1 MEAQVKNN
9 EDLVNEY
16 NSCKKDLEELNE
28 MYKNT
33 DNELCEYKKKL
44 DYSSFENLK
53 QKGRVKFLNYADL
66 EKQYKQELEKQEL
79 SFVL

>member
-1 MEAQVKNN
+1 MVIVADEHRH
-9 EDLVNEY
+9 E
-16 NSCKKDLEELNE
+16 
-28 MYKNT
+28 
-33 DNELCEYKKKL
+33 EYKKKL